1 MIYICSYFIDVLVI
15 LKGCKMTIIGNRIT
29 VLRTRKGITQKKL
42 AQLSNIT
49 EASLSRYENGLRE
62 PKINTLIKLSS
73 VLDSTVDYL
82 IGKTDIENGV
92 IVNKLTIPEKL
103 RDIKTEYLLIARDL
117 EKFDISPKD
126 INNFITIITN
136 HSSKT
141 NSDNGLSGS

>member
-1 MIYICSYFIDVLVI
+1 
-15 LKGCKMTIIGNRIT
+15 MTIIGNRIT
-29 VLRTRKGITQKKL
+29 ILRTRKGITQKKL

-62 PKINTLIKLSS
+62 PKINTLIKLSD

-117 EKFDISPKD
+117 EKLRISPKD
-126 INNFITIITN
+126 VNNFITIITN
-136 HSSKT
+136 HSSRS
-141 NSDNGLSGS
+141 NSEVSFSEN

>member
-1 MIYICSYFIDVLVI
+1 
-15 LKGCKMTIIGNRIT
+15 MTIIGNRIT
-29 VLRTRKGITQKKL
+29 ILRIRKGITQKKL

-62 PKINTLIKLSS
+62 PKISTLIKISD

-103 RDIKTEYLLIARDL
+103 RDIRTEYLLIARDL
-117 EKFDISPKD
+117 EKLRISPKD
-126 INNFITIITN
+126 VNNFITIITN
-136 HSSKT
+136 HSSRT
-141 NSDNGLSGS
+141 NSEVSFGDN

>member
-1 MIYICSYFIDVLVI
+1 
-15 LKGCKMTIIGNRIT
+15 MTIIGNRIT
-29 VLRTRKGITQKKL
+29 ILRTRKGITQKKL

-62 PKINTLIKLSS
+62 PKISTLIKISD

-103 RDIKTEYLLIARDL
+103 RDIRTEYLLIARDL
-117 EKFDISPKD
+117 EKLRISPKD
-126 INNFITIITN
+126 VNNFITIITN
-136 HSSKT
+136 HSSRN
-141 NSDNGLSGS
+141 NSEANFGDN

>member
-1 MIYICSYFIDVLVI
+1 
-15 LKGCKMTIIGNRIT
+15 MTIIGNRIT
-29 VLRTRKGITQKKL
+29 ILRTRKGITQKKL

-62 PKINTLIKLSS
+62 PKINTLIKLSD

-117 EKFDISPKD
+117 EKLRISPKD
-126 INNFITIITN
+126 VNNFITIITN
-136 HSSKT
+136 HSSRT
-141 NSDNGLSGS
+141 NSELSFSEN

>member
-1 MIYICSYFIDVLVI
+1 
-15 LKGCKMTIIGNRIT
+15 MTIIGDRIT
-29 VLRTRKGITQKKL
+29 ILRTRKGITQKKL

-62 PKINTLIKLSS
+62 PKINTLIKISD

-117 EKFDISPKD
+117 EKLRISPKD
-126 INNFITIITN
+126 VNNFITIITN
-136 HSSKT
+136 HSSRT
-141 NSDNGLSGS
+141 NSKVSFGES

>member
-1 MIYICSYFIDVLVI
+1 
-15 LKGCKMTIIGNRIT
+15 MTIIGNRIT
-29 VLRTRKGITQKKL
+29 ILRTRKGITQKKL

-62 PKINTLIKLSS
+62 PKINTLIKLSD

-117 EKFDISPKD
+117 EKLRISPKD
-126 INNFITIITN
+126 VNNFITIITN
-136 HSSKT
+136 HSSRT
-141 NSDNGLSGS
+141 HSEVRFGEN